1 MHIIDV
7 AISDENLHWTGRST
21 SSYAFRSPFVSW
33 FKTSAYIKR
42 LISRWKC
49 RKTHILK
56 KKHVTSNPFMPIFWW
71 NFFCK
76 LLGCRLV
83 KPTAV
88 VAWLPVPRQ
97 HGSNINGMV
106 ATNAMPS
113 QTATNLNVQLMSFT
127 SISPPKKRC
136 LLLLLSEH
144 ICWGRIDPRD
154 WRPASSQNRMSLP
167 CSRVHPFPTVLTRPE
182 TVPGMA

>member
-71 NFFCK
+71 IFFCK

-154 WRPASSQNRMSLP
+154 
-167 CSRVHPFPTVLTRPE
+167 
-182 TVPGMA
+182 